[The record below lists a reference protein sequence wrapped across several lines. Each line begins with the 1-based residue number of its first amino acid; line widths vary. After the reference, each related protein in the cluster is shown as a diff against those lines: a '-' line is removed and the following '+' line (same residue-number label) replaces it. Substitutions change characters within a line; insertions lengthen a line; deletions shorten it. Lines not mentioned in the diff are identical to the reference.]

1 MDGIESIGMPGV
13 VAPIEPMGR
22 VLEAATIASRRTPQV
37 PGAIRDGSRAT
48 VAMERLEEQKRQIAR
63 DFESVLLTKLFDQV
77 RESIGT
83 WGFEEEDVAS
93 QQVQG
98 LFWFYLARDV
108 ADKGGFGLWKDI
120 YQYFQQMEGMAD
132 TGQIIDE
139 GL

>member
-1 MDGIESIGMPGV
+1 MDGIESIGIPAV
-13 VAPIEPMGR
+13 VAPIEPTGR
-22 VLEAATIASRRTPQV
+22 VPYAATIASRRTPHA
-37 PGAIRDGSRAT
+37 PDPIRDGSQAT
-48 VAMERLEEQKRQIAR
+48 VETERREERKRQIAR

-120 YQYFQQMEGMAD
+120 YQYFQQMQGMAD
-132 TGQIIDE
+132 TGQVIDE